1 MKVPLSKK
9 DSLNNKSVICL
20 TAYKAYILLYYLM
33 KTPLTLDEIISIF
46 RANKI
51 INKEFSKDTIR
62 ITINTLRASGCN
74 IAKPTSETQN
84 RYVLKKH
91 PFGIKVSEKQ
101 IKALVKIRSG
111 ILSSGDWKLAL
122 SINDFYKKLKYII
135 SNEEVLNLLEYYN
148 PLNKIDQSILKK
160 LIHYCNRNLT
170 ITIKYHPTSKEPE
183 LLKIICDSITYENNK
198 LYLWCYSFK
207 YKIDI
212 YLRLDKIIEIIT
224 LHTDKANISH
234 PYFYVTFDLFGNS
247 ISTFEEEKLDEIID
261 NSSEKLRIRTK
272 VMNEFNFLQRLFNYG
287 SDCIVI
293 DPPEFIQ
300 KYLKKIKDTRKLY
313 SI

>member
-101 IKALVKIRSG
+101 IEALVKIRSG
-111 ILSSGDWKLAL
+111 ILLAE
-122 SINDFYKKLKYII
+122 IG
-135 SNEEVLNLLEYYN
+135 NLL
-148 PLNKIDQSILKK
+148 
-160 LIHYCNRNLT
+160 
-170 ITIKYHPTSKEPE
+170 
-183 LLKIICDSITYENNK
+183 
-198 LYLWCYSFK
+198 
-207 YKIDI
+207 
-212 YLRLDKIIEIIT
+212 
-224 LHTDKANISH
+224 
-234 PYFYVTFDLFGNS
+234 
-247 ISTFEEEKLDEIID
+247 
-261 NSSEKLRIRTK
+261 
-272 VMNEFNFLQRLFNYG
+272 
-287 SDCIVI
+287 
-293 DPPEFIQ
+293 
-300 KYLKKIKDTRKLY
+300 
-313 SI
+313 